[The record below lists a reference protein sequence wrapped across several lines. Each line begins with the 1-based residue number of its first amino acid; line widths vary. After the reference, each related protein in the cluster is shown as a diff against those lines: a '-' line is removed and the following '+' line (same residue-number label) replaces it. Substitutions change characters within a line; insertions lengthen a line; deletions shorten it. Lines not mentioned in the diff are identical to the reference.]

1 MLSLFKIAHSFY
13 SKALVGSSPLP
24 FLPLRPTT
32 SSFFRR
38 QRELCDSLC
47 ISFLN
52 TKDSIQFHWEFCDKR
67 WNGRWGEMVKWKVK
81 WKNHSVPSLID
92 EYRMKSKLLCLCPV
106 FSPNQMFSLSL
117 HLSLSHTYTHSHTL
131 LMCPSYIWQGPDCST
146 VYISHVSEFILFP
159 TLHSLFPIISTS
171 PKAVHPSS
179 PDLSQGST
187 CSSRVKADLSPPG
200 LTLPL

>member
-1 MLSLFKIAHSFY
+1 MLSLFKIVHSFY

-32 SSFFRR
+32 SSFFRH
-38 QRELCDSLC
+38 QRELWF
-47 ISFLN
+47 IMYFLPQHQGQHP
-52 TKDSIQFHWEFCDKR
+52 IPLRILWQE
-67 WNGRWGEMVKWKVK
+67 VKWKVK

-117 HLSLSHTYTHSHTL
+117 HLSLSHIHTHSHTL
-131 LMCPSYIWQGPDCST
+131 LMYPSYIWQGPDCST

-159 TLHSLFPIISTS
+159 SLHSLFPIISTS
-171 PKAVHPSS
+171 PKTVHPSS
-179 PDLSQGST
+179 LDLSRGNT
-187 CSSRVKADLSPPG
+187 CSSQVKADLSPPG